1 MNYVEFFG
9 QAALCAFF
17 LWASRI
23 IQNWRED
30 RVRPFL
36 SDFQQNIFRRLRLTY
51 FARHMDVILMLAYLM
66 FSIDM
71 LSQAIDNAIGPY

>member
-9 QAALCAFF
+9 QAALCLFF

-51 FARHMDVILMLAYLM
+51 FARHMDVILTLAYLM